1 MDFKLD
7 NNQYLHLLWLVPM
20 LAGLFVYGFSRKS
33 RAMRIFATVNLF
45 ERLMPTVSIRRQ
57 KIKAVILLG
66 SIAFL
71 ILAATGPRWGRK
83 IVQLQ
88 RMGIDIMVCLDVSR
102 SMLANDIA
110 PNRLERAKF
119 ELGDMLG
126 GLKGDRIGLVTFAGN
141 ASLTCPLTINYGA
154 YRMAL
159 NEVDTSSAARGGSL
173 IGDAIREAADSFS
186 DNQKGHKAILLITD
200 GEDQE
205 SFPVEAARDAWQNKK
220 IRVFTVGVGD
230 ASQGARIPTQKSG
243 QSQYVQYQGE
253 QVWSKLDVT
262 TLQEMAIEGGGDY
275 YPMGTSDA
283 DFRVLYE
290 EHIRRKVEAR
300 ELEMSRK
307 EMQYA
312 RFQWFAG
319 LALLLLVIE
328 TLMSDR
334 KAASGVESGA
344 NDD

>member
-7 NNQYLHLLWLVPM
+7 NIQYLHLLWLVPA
-20 LAGLFVYGFSRKS
+20 LGGLFAYGFVRKS

-45 ERLMPTVSIRRQ
+45 DRLMPTVSIRRQ
-57 KIKAVILLG
+57 KVKAAILIG

-71 ILAATGPRWGRK
+71 IFAATGPRWGRK

-88 RMGIDIMVCLDVSR
+88 RKGIDIMVCLDVSR
-102 SMLANDIA
+102 SMLADDIA
-110 PNRLERAKF
+110 PNRLERSKF
-119 ELGDMLG
+119 ELGDMLSA
-126 GLKGDRIGLVTFAGN
+126 LKGDRIGLVTFAGN
-141 ASLTCPLTINYGA
+141 AALTCPLTINYGA

-159 NEVDTSSAARGGSL
+159 DEVDTRSTARGGSL
-173 IGDAIREAADSFS
+173 IGDAVREAADSFADS
-186 DNQKGHKAILLITD
+186 QKGHKAILLITD
-200 GEDQE
+200 GEDHE

-230 ASQGARIPTQKSG
+230 ATQGARIPTKTNG
-243 QSQYVQYQGE
+243 RTQYLQHKGE

-312 RFQWFAG
+312 RFQWFVG
-319 LALLLLVIE
+319 LALLLLMVE

-334 KAASGVESGA
+334 KAVAINEVDTNA
-344 NDD
+344 